1 MQFLIAAISFVIDCK
16 GLNSKLAQTA
26 HTDQLST
33 FEPNSY
39 IGRHP
44 LWNILYA
51 NEQKKDHDIFLG
63 NCPPTPPLSQHEV
76 SVNDG
81 LGEG

>member
-16 GLNSKLAQTA
+16 ELNSKLAQTA
-26 HTDQLST
+26 HIDQLST
-33 FEPNSY
+33 FEPNMQ
-39 IGRHP
+39 IGRRP

-51 NEQKKDHDIFLG
+51 NEQKKDHDTFLG
-63 NCPPTPPLSQHEV
+63 NCPPTPPPSQHEV